1 MYSMLLTTFLTSVF
15 HLPIISRSSLE
26 KDLEKDL
33 ANIVLEL
40 MINGGFV
47 LLGTRAMPI
56 MWK

>member
-15 HLPIISRSSLE
+15 HLPIISRSS
-26 KDLEKDL
+26 LEKDL